1 MTKKAARKAQA
12 RKRNVKKVV
21 KAPKNKKTKAPSKN
35 RQSTLQKKSHDVNS
49 LNAALAKM

>member
-21 KAPKNKKTKAPSKN
+21 KAPKKAKAKN
-35 RQSTLQKKSHDVNS
+35 GKNLQSALQKKSQDVNS